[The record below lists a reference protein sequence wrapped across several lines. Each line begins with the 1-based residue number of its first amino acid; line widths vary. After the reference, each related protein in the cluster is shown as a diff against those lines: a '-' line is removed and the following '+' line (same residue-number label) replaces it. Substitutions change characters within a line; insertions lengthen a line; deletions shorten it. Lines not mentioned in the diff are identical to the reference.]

1 MPTTSSEASTR
12 AASLQAA
19 QGDVLD
25 EAEQLLTDIEASGEQ
40 AMSEVMKA
48 FNELARAVLPGVL
61 TQPVRAVDL
70 ALELMQQ
77 SLNLQRRLLHDLL
90 ATVQVAMVEAGWYN
104 ANVDVRATADGGSTR
119 RQTAR
124 KAA

>member
-1 MPTTSSEASTR
+1 MPTTSSEASAR

-19 QGDVLD
+19 HGDALD
-25 EAEQLLTDIEASGEQ
+25 GTQRLLADSEANGEQ
-40 AMSEVMKA
+40 AISEAVQA
-48 FNELARAVLPGVL
+48 FSELVRAVLPGVV

-77 SLNLQRRLLHDLL
+77 SLNLQRRLLHELL
-90 ATVQVAMVEAGWYN
+90 ATLQVAMVEAGWDN
-104 ANVDVRATADGGSTR
+104 AAVDVRATANSGAAR
-119 RQTAR
+119 RRTAR